1 MPGVRKQ
8 CSWAQWYSGS
18 ECTSMSSPVIS
29 PSVTQDTYWAI
40 RLRWVSIAPLGLD
53 SVPLV

>member
-1 MPGVRKQ
+1 
-8 CSWAQWYSGS
+8 
-18 ECTSMSSPVIS
+18 MSSPVIS
-29 PSVTQDTYWAI
+29 PSITQDTYWAI